1 MASSLSEKG
10 SDQET
15 RNEESSDHVPNPD
28 VSRVETV
35 RLYEDG
41 KTNLI
46 PMPSPDPNGMSCP
59 NSNIVWSG

>member
-1 MASSLSEKG
+1 MASALSEKG

-15 RNEESSDHVPNPD
+15 RKESSDHVPNPD

-46 PMPSPDPNGMSCP
+46 PMPSQDPNGMSCP
-59 NSNIVWSG
+59 NSNLLWSG